1 MDFDAVHTNA
11 GEAGDNAHHAN
22 VASAVKRQAGATD
35 TGCLRDR
42 GSIATGCPWLELRR
56 TCAADAGRRKAT
68 GRTRA
73 ANAWGGQRRVN
84 QRGGPVAWIL
94 GERHRT
100 GDDQAQ
106 CQHGKEEPGDKLQS
120 QCVHTGSQGS
130 RGIAVGWLGVEIDAK
145 GHALA
150 LFHWRRVGA
159 LQRHGIL
166 VECQQGIH
174 AKALCL
180 LGQVGDGS

>member
-11 GEAGDNAHHAN
+11 GEAGDYAHHAD
-22 VASAVKRQAGATD
+22 VASAVKRQASATD
-35 TGCLRDR
+35 TGCLRKR
-42 GSIATGCPWLELRR
+42 WSIATGCPWLELRR
-56 TCAADAGRRKAT
+56 TRAANAGCRKAAGCT
-68 GRTRA
+68 CA

-84 QRGGPVAWIL
+84 QRGGPVARIL
-94 GERHRT
+94 GQCHRT

-106 CQHGKEEPGDKLQS
+106 RQHGQEEPGDKPQS
-120 QCVHTGSQGS
+120 QCVHTGSHGS
-130 RGIAVGWLGVEIDAK
+130 RGVAVGWLGIEVNAK

-150 LFHWRRVGA
+150 LLHRWCVCA
-159 LQRHGIL
+159 LQRHRVF

-174 AKALCL
+174 AKALGL